1 MLAALD
7 GSKALAKAVRN
18 AFGCQV
24 MIQRCQAH
32 MMRPSVRK
40 AIQQAHRSR
49 NVERAKRLL
58 GNLVRRLEDE
68 HPGATA
74 SLEEGLDETL
84 MGFGLPLD
92 DKCHREPNRH
102 RPRCQRQGQTL
113 AKCPH
118 GHSLDRHRIDRG

>member
-1 MLAALD
+1 MHSA
-7 GSKALAKAVRN
+7 S
-18 AFGCQV
+18 QV
-24 MIQRCQAH
+24 VIQRCQAH
-32 MMRPSVRK
+32 KLRNVEEHLHEVMRPSVRK

-49 NVERAKRLL
+49 NAERAKRLL